1 MVHETKFLIFWR
13 ALNDELAQRGGQLV
27 TLDVAASLFE
37 AQFTIDEAADVLA
50 EAGAALRGWQAD
62 FNTMFGGN

>member
-37 AQFTIDEAADVLA
+37 AQFTIDEAADALA
-50 EAGAALRGWQAD
+50 APAWARDWQAD

>member
-37 AQFTIDEAADVLA
+37 AQFTIDEAADADALA
-50 EAGAALRGWQAD
+50 ALIHGTGSAGANHGD
-62 FNTMFGGN
+62 